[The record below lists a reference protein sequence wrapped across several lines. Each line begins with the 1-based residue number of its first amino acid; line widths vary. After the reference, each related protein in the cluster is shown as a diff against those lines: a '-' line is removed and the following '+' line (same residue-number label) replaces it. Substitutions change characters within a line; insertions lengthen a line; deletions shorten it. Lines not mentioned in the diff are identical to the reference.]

1 MTIVAWQRGGFA
13 GGPAVLLLHG
23 WGHDG
28 AEDFGATGWVQALG
42 HAGYEALVPDLP
54 GHGVSSDVAVPPNA
68 EPAAWTAGILA
79 QDLDRMGVG
88 PVRLVGY
95 AEGCLVAGHLAAKHA
110 DRMRPLVLI
119 SRDDRVGMPGGEQL
133 AARLRH
139 DRSGVFDA
147 EAEEL
152 AARVLAGGR
161 HHGPTLAD
169 WVERATWPA
178 APRLATLGM
187 PVLLAVGTED
197 EHRAGAP
204 RLAQLFHDA
213 RLVTV
218 PGDAR
223 TLLESEEL
231 VQAVVAFLKEHE
243 GDARDD

>member
-23 WGHDG
+23 WGREG
-28 AEDFGATGWVQALG
+28 AQDFGATGWVQALG

-54 GHGVSSDVAVPPNA
+54 GHGVSADVAVPPNA

-95 AEGCLVAGHLAAKHA
+95 AEGCMVAGHLAARHPE
-110 DRMRPLVLI
+110 RMRPLVLI
-119 SRDDRVGMPGGEQL
+119 SRDDRVGLPGGEKL
-133 AARLRH
+133 AARLRQ

-152 AARVLAGGR
+152 AASVLAGGR

-197 EHRAGAP
+197 EHREGAP

-213 RLVTV
+213 RLVTA
-218 PGDAR
+218 PGDER
-223 TLLESEEL
+223 TVLESDEL
-231 VQAVVAFLKEHE
+231 IDAVVAFLKEHE
-243 GDARDD
+243 RDARSD